1 MDVVRRFGGISED
14 KPSGIMIGCALG
26 DDGRLIEGAGELP
39 LAGELPWYCD
49 LAGEIPLE
57 VPELAVL
64 LVGDGLFPRLV
75 TLVLTG

>member
-1 MDVVRRFGGISED
+1 
-14 KPSGIMIGCALG
+14 MIGCALG